1 MLAVNRSVILGPM
14 AATAKTSGRH
24 RPASDGGREAGS
36 VGGSLPLRV
45 GFAGERGRELLGPGV
60 AFDRDEDD
68 GRLDALVID
77 SAPGISRG
85 EVERAARAARSAG
98 AVVIGLGDGSASP
111 VWAGLVD
118 AAVGAV
124 DGEAARSVVA
134 APPVDIRSDNPSLFA
149 ASGVAGYSSVVRPGA
164 TGDAVAGALP
174 LLAAAGRE
182 PVVLRAPDE
191 VVARLD
197 FPDGVAPG
205 PRLGDGR
212 AMLRFLHKRLGVID
226 HPSFH
231 ASEWERAG
239 WIVRL
244 CAAGVPV
251 VVEEPSPGLR
261 DLLGAELFELLV
273 GSSPRQL
280 ADLDARERLSVA
292 LRRVALREHSVTARW
307 RQICAAA
314 QIALPPRPMVS
325 VIFATRREEWLAHGL
340 AQIAR
345 QTYEPRE
352 LVVCLHGSDFAPD
365 VEERIRAAVSGA
377 VKVVRV
383 DSELTL
389 GDALNAGVEA
399 SEGELVTKMDDDDY
413 YNVDH
418 LWDLAL
424 ACEYSGADLVGKAAE
439 FVYLEEI
446 DVTVRQITHD
456 VDTRLAG
463 GGMMLRKGPL
473 VELGGWPQRTRAED
487 LALIRMYDS
496 HGRRIHRIPPLGYIL
511 NRHGR
516 GHTWRPAVDYFLFR
530 SERTWRGLRF
540 DVTAIE
546 PVVADLRP

>member
-1 MLAVNRSVILGPM
+1 M
-14 AATAKTSGRH
+14 AATAETPERH
-24 RPASDGGREAGS
+24 RPASDGGPGAAPD
-36 VGGSLPLRV
+36 GGSLPLRV

-60 AFDRDEDD
+60 ALDEDESD

-85 EVERAARAARSAG
+85 EVEGAASAARSAG
-98 AVVIGLGDGSASP
+98 AVVIGLGDGDTSP

-118 AAVGAV
+118 VAVGAV
-124 DGEAARSVVA
+124 DGSAAPSVVA
-134 APPVDIRSDNPSLFA
+134 APPVDIRSNNPSLFA

-164 TGDAVAGALP
+164 VAGAVGGALP

-182 PVVLRAPDE
+182 PVVLRAADE
-191 VVARLD
+191 IIARLD
-197 FPDGVAPG
+197 FPGGVAPG

-251 VVEEPSPGLR
+251 VVAEPSPGLR
-261 DLLGAELFELLV
+261 DLLGAELFDLLV
-273 GSSPRQL
+273 GVSPRQL

-340 AQIAR
+340 AQVER

-352 LVVCLHGSDFAPD
+352 LVVCLHGDDFAPD
-365 VEERIRAAVSGA
+365 VEERIGAAASGA

-424 ACEYSGADLVGKAAE
+424 ACEYSGADLVGKGAE
-439 FVYLEEI
+439 FVYLGGSFDLTIRRFMGDGESA
-446 DVTVRQITHD
+446 HP
-456 VDTRLAG
+456 RLAG
-463 GGMMLRKGPL
+463 GALMARREPL
-473 VELGGWPQRTRAED
+473 AQLGGWPRRNRGEDTWIVKNFRAAGRPVYRT
-487 LALIRMYDS
+487 
-496 HGRRIHRIPPLGYIL
+496 HGFGYIL
-511 NRHGR
+511 NRHFR
-516 GHTWRPAVDYFLFR
+516 GHTWNTYVDYFLVQSQR
-530 SERTWRGLRF
+530 EWRGLRF
-540 DVTAIE
+540 DETAIE
-546 PVVADLRP
+546 P